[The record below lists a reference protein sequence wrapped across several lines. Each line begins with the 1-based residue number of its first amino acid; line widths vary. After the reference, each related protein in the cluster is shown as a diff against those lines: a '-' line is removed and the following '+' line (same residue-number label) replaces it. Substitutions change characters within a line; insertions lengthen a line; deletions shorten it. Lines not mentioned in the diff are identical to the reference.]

1 MMPNKRSGFRLVQEE
16 EDRSQC
22 TGGGVDA
29 GTEEA
34 SGAFEERFKRR
45 TEVIAQVEVKMQA
58 RRRRLVRSRERCK
71 WRRTEVNAQVEV

>member
-1 MMPNKRSGFRLVQEE
+1 ME

-34 SGAFEERFKRR
+34 SGAFKRKSE
-45 TEVIAQVEVKMQA
+45 TE
-58 RRRRLVRSRERCK
+58 
-71 WRRTEVNAQVEV
+71 

>member
-22 TGGGVDA
+22 TGGGEVA

-34 SGAFEERFKRR
+34 SGAFKRK
-45 TEVIAQVEVKMQA
+45 VQVEED
-58 RRRRLVRSRERCK
+58 RSQCTGGGVDAGTAEASGAFERK
-71 WRRTEVNAQVEV
+71 I